1 MIDAFV
7 AVGGD
12 VVRFGEKGAAV
23 APLFR
28 VEQNELQ
35 DDPDGCGWIFTVSA
49 AASATK
55 LDRGMVYQDRRA
67 SWFYSGGGAL
77 SGVTQRDGEWIVYAG
92 SLMVYIHRVLG
103 GQLNGKGVTLP
114 VRVRILS
121 VRGRSV
127 EFVCQL
133 GLSTFFPTSLRYE
146 FVEQAIADFTS
157 QHVPAA
163 HDVDDAGVAG
173 DIVGYSD
180 EVAGDV
186 ATEDGASL
194 ITVPEDYTECSPLK
208 LQISRDSD
216 DFKAL
221 HDVTL
226 SRAESGVAKL
236 RWVADYLA
244 SEVEPG
250 GRVFVGGDC
259 PGTLSRRLL
268 YRGLDVVGLDPKNEP
283 SITKGPVGS
292 GSPTYQQRKGR
303 VAVATLVDD
312 HGVDWGGAVFDTA
325 LDRHSAETDTA
336 VNCGAAKTMWLE
348 GVPVCVAKAR
358 SVPRVP
364 GRWFLLDNP
373 GWEVR
378 GCESYLAVAPPDE
391 TVRWPHGARCRVNV
405 PVDGDCVYV
414 RVDTT
419 APFVAPKWWSW
430 FFKRIDIDGLTWHVV
445 PHEQWYHFVTFRSVD
460 HALARASSGI
470 GRDLMDARSALD
482 AWLAL
487 RSWVG
492 NVDASV
498 RQDVSSRL
506 RTDDPMGARGVPREV
521 LQRTPGLVAAM
532 AGRYGALLEL
542 CQDPGVQCPL
552 PLGLIMKHPG
562 AGSLLSDLSQLRS
575 LMGEEQIGLA
585 DYSRVLPWG
594 SMSILSSVLFFRL
607 FYWLA
612 SMTARVFKPWHAWE
626 LQHKLWCLSSFGTD
640 EERYVYFYDQFERVF
655 SGVDQ
660 MRNSGRRAA
669 SVERALRRFNEN
681 LQVMDLA
688 GSYINFDRSYSN
700 LMASRAQ
707 PNNRR
712 RAVHTAGRAVSVAS
726 YSVDSSMP
734 SNMPARGGQP
744 IADLAEYGMLHGWGP
759 RTTLHTVMSAT
770 RGRVNEYRAYL
781 YWCSLSPV
789 ERPRGVDRTKWV
801 PQLRLN
807 TSEALGFRLPGL
819 ATPES
824 FVMVRDEQLAQLRE
838 QLH

>member
-1 MIDAFV
+1 
-7 AVGGD
+7 
-12 VVRFGEKGAAV
+12 
-23 APLFR
+23 
-28 VEQNELQ
+28 
-35 DDPDGCGWIFTVSA
+35 
-49 AASATK
+49 
-55 LDRGMVYQDRRA
+55 
-67 SWFYSGGGAL
+67 
-77 SGVTQRDGEWIVYAG
+77 
-92 SLMVYIHRVLG
+92 
-103 GQLNGKGVTLP
+103 
-114 VRVRILS
+114 
-121 VRGRSV
+121 
-127 EFVCQL
+127 
-133 GLSTFFPTSLRYE
+133 
-146 FVEQAIADFTS
+146 
-157 QHVPAA
+157 
-163 HDVDDAGVAG
+163 
-173 DIVGYSD
+173 
-180 EVAGDV
+180 
-186 ATEDGASL
+186 
-194 ITVPEDYTECSPLK
+194 
-208 LQISRDSD
+208 
-216 DFKAL
+216 
-221 HDVTL
+221 
-226 SRAESGVAKL
+226 
-236 RWVADYLA
+236 
-244 SEVEPG
+244 
-250 GRVFVGGDC
+250 
-259 PGTLSRRLL
+259 
-268 YRGLDVVGLDPKNEP
+268 
-283 SITKGPVGS
+283 
-292 GSPTYQQRKGR
+292 
-303 VAVATLVDD
+303 
-312 HGVDWGGAVFDTA
+312 
-325 LDRHSAETDTA
+325 
-336 VNCGAAKTMWLE
+336 MWLE

-378 GCESYLAVAPPDE
+378 GCETYLAVAPPDE
-391 TVRWPHGARCRVNV
+391 TVRWPHGVRCRVNV

-419 APFVAPKWWSW
+419 APSTAPKWWSW

-460 HALARASSGI
+460 HALTRASGGI
-470 GRDLMDARSALD
+470 GRDLMEAKSALD

-521 LQRTPGLVAAM
+521 LTRTPGLVAAM
-532 AGRYGALLEL
+532 AGRYAALLEL

-552 PLGLIMKHPG
+552 PLGLLMKHPG
-562 AGSLLSDLSQLRS
+562 AGSLLSELSQLRS

-612 SMTARVFKPWHAWE
+612 SMTARVFKLWHAWE

-660 MRNSGRRAA
+660 LRNSGRKTA

-681 LQVMDLA
+681 LQAIDLS
-688 GSYINFDRSYSN
+688 GHYINFDRSYSN

-712 RAVHTAGRAVSVAS
+712 RAVHTARGAVSVAS

-759 RTTLHTVMSAT
+759 RTTLHTVMAAT

-781 YWCSLSPV
+781 YWCSLFPV

-807 TSEALGFRLPGL
+807 TTEALGFRLPGL
-819 ATPES
+819 ATPEF
-824 FVMVRDEQLAQLRE
+824 FVMVREEQLAQLRE